1 MMESINFKSINQ
13 NQLNNVLTKQ
23 TKLADVQTEEQ
34 EIKDAE
40 MASKTPMEMLGRSQ
54 VNFKQKLKQFS
65 VKDLNYIGEQIA
77 RCKFN
82 NEELSTYKAALL
94 ETMNE
99 LKLKDIKQL
108 REYALENLDN
118 TYNLMYVFLE
128 HARKINP
135 EVDAEKIHNGVLLL
149 Y

>member
-1 MMESINFKSINQ
+1 MMEAINFKSINQ
-13 NQLNNVLTKQ
+13 SQVNNVLTKQ
-23 TKLADVQTEEQ
+23 SKVTDVPTEEQ
-34 EIKDAE
+34 ETKDAE
-40 MASKTPMEMLGRSQ
+40 AASKTPMEMLGRSQ

-65 VKDLNYIGEQIA
+65 VKDLNYMGEHIA
-77 RCKFN
+77 RYKFN
-82 NEELSTYKAALL
+82 GEELSTYKAALL

-99 LKLKDIKQL
+99 LKLKNIKQL
-108 REYALENLDN
+108 REYALDTLDN

-135 EVDAEKIHNGVLLL
+135 KVDAEKIHSGVLAL